1 MLPSSKITE
10 IFFVIDEFSL
20 VFDTTIKEKS
30 VSDGKAHRNKPYKMS
45 ESEVATILVLFH
57 LGGYRCLKH
66 FYLQYVC
73 KHMKNDFPKTLSYN
87 RFVELQ
93 ANISLMLVC
102 FLKMCRLGECTGVSF
117 VDSTK
122 LCVCDNNS
130 ILKRYR
136 YFLGE
141 TKK

>member
-93 ANISLMLVC
+93 ANISLMLV
-102 FLKMCRLGECTGVSF
+102 
-117 VDSTK
+117 
-122 LCVCDNNS
+122 
-130 ILKRYR
+130 
-136 YFLGE
+136 
-141 TKK
+141 